1 MPACTCLS
9 YLAFFSIL
17 SDNSSPPF
25 TATPLLFAILSKS
38 SEITFFYSMSL
49 MLFAYVF
56 CSLQCLLSLSLSI
69 SIYIWPATECTPCT
83 PCTHC
88 LPRTQHPVILAG
100 TQTKYVCRNS
110 FISFSTVVVT
120 CPQSA
125 ILFPTLPPSFLSSCF
140 PLLRFACHLHFLLLL
155 RAWFLYPRA
164 IKILEKGHIHC
175 KKKMG
180 QNMMLS
186 LGL

>member
-1 MPACTCLS
+1 MHT
-9 YLAFFSIL
+9 
-17 SDNSSPPF
+17 
-25 TATPLLFAILSKS
+25 
-38 SEITFFYSMSL
+38 YS
-49 MLFAYVF
+49 AV
-56 CSLQCLLSLSLSI
+56 CNVCSLSL

-83 PCTHC
+83 PCTHF

-125 ILFPTLPPSFLSSCF
+125 ILSPTLPPSFPFFFLS
-140 PLLRFACHLHFLLLL
+140 LLLFACHLHFLLLL

-164 IKILEKGHIHC
+164 IKILEKEYIRC
-175 KKKMG
+175 KKHKG